1 MSSLA
6 EAQRAAQ
13 TGDAAPAPPE
23 PGVVAALRTVDRAI
37 ARLEEVVLAL
47 FLAVL
52 IIVGAYGAYKRNLAP
67 PSPYWSDEIIRYAVF
82 VVGLTGAAL
91 AAQSERLFNIDMFT
105 RILGARGKLVL
116 KILQAA
122 FTIGVCWLFFT
133 SSLVLRTSL
142 VGEEGEIL
150 APTTGV
156 LALPIA
162 MTLISLHMF
171 IHILIAGYYLATG
184 KTPPSMASGGH

>member
-23 PGVVAALRTVDRAI
+23 PGVVAILRKVDRAI

-52 IIVGAYGAYKRNLAP
+52 IVVGAYGAYKRNLAP

-82 VVGLTGAAL
+82 FVGLTGAAL

-105 RILGARGKLVL
+105 RILGTRGKLVL
-116 KILQAA
+116 KILQAV

-142 VGEEGEIL
+142 IGEEGEIL

-184 KTPPSMASGGH
+184 KTPPMMVSGGH